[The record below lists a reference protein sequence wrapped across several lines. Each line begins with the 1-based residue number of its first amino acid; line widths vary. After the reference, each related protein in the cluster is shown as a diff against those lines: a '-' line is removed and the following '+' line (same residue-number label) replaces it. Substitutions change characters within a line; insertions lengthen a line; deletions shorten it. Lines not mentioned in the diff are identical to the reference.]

1 HSPSRVASMLRI
13 FLYFVTFLLPE
24 QTKNLYNGQS
34 QISETI
40 TVEEVDLEAA
50 LNYSCPAGFNLVRAG
65 QCISYG
71 QPFQTRSED
80 LVQRAS
86 KTCIDMG
93 GQLIVIHDNE
103 DQLYWIA
110 QYKTNEILLGLA
122 CNSASS
128 KWEWVDGSLVD
139 YKPHSYYDALDKSC
153 VKNCAWTLLPTGKWE
168 IRCGEHDYL
177 TVNLYCT
184 AQLTPPPVP
193 SGDGCEDF
201 EVDNDDGVCYQV
213 FPTIII
219 KWKYAQ
225 LLCQSVG
232 ANLASIHNSNEN
244 AFVRELAVSKGA
256 VNGVFLGANRSIAL
270 PHFQW
275 NDRTGW
281 VYENFYPGFPQPDF
295 GDYLVMDVPT
305 GQWMNMNCGSEMP
318 FTCIRE
324 KRSLPPPSCRSE
336 SYERAG
342 MISSPGYPFN
352 ASMPCDY
359 FLKVDAGRKVIA
371 EIITLEANSCCD
383 YLTLY
388 DGYVS
393 GKVIANL
400 TDVVRDETFTTTS
413 TNFMRVSWKPNPGVN
428 VRGFSMTFRST

>member
-1 HSPSRVASMLRI
+1 
-13 FLYFVTFLLPE
+13 
-24 QTKNLYNGQS
+24 
-34 QISETI
+34 
-40 TVEEVDLEAA
+40 
-50 LNYSCPAGFNLVRAG
+50 
-65 QCISYG
+65 
-71 QPFQTRSED
+71 
-80 LVQRAS
+80 
-86 KTCIDMG
+86 MG

-232 ANLASIHNSNEN
+232 ANLASIHNSN
-244 AFVRELAVSKGA
+244 VRIVL
-256 VNGVFLGANRSIAL
+256 LILLYSI
-270 PHFQW
+270 F
-275 NDRTGW
+275 
-281 VYENFYPGFPQPDF
+281 F
-295 GDYLVMDVPT
+295 
-305 GQWMNMNCGSEMP
+305 
-318 FTCIRE
+318 
-324 KRSLPPPSCRSE
+324 
-336 SYERAG
+336 
-342 MISSPGYPFN
+342 
-352 ASMPCDY
+352 
-359 FLKVDAGRKVIA
+359 
-371 EIITLEANSCCD
+371 
-383 YLTLY
+383 
-388 DGYVS
+388 
-393 GKVIANL
+393 
-400 TDVVRDETFTTTS
+400 
-413 TNFMRVSWKPNPGVN
+413 
-428 VRGFSMTFRST
+428 